1 MWVYM
6 SKPVRVYK
14 NEDVKRVV
22 AFIPPGHRHVRILIE
37 LEDQVIVLQEA
48 SAAGVVRAYIDVVTH
63 PSRRAVE
70 FVSRRLPEEL
80 RKQGYAEFQLV
91 ESGRSEDEVLRE
103 MQELLKY

>member
-1 MWVYM
+1 M
-6 SKPVRVYK
+6 SKPVRVYR

-37 LEDQVIVLQEA
+37 LENQVIVLQEA

-70 FVSRRLPEEL
+70 LVSRRLPEEL

-91 ESGRSEDEVLRE
+91 ESGRSEDEVFRE